1 MSNNTLKTHTESAAE
16 GIQQITDLLIENGGS
31 TPESL
36 AVLGMKHSFT
46 DGVYCRE
53 MTIPAE
59 TMVVGKIHKH
69 KHHNFLVK
77 GEILVATAEGG
88 VQHLKAPM
96 MIVSDPG
103 TQRVGYAL
111 TETVWTCVHLNE
123 SNTQDLELLE
133 KENVVDTMTDYL
145 EYTENIK
152 QIKN

>member
-1 MSNNTLKTHTESAAE
+1 MSNNILKTHTQSAAE

-59 TMVVGKIHKH
+59 TMVVGKILKH

-96 MIVSDPG
+96 MIVSNPG

-111 TETVWTCVHLNE
+111 TETVWTCVHKNE
-123 SNTQDLELLE
+123 DNIEDLDVLE
-133 KENVVDTMTDYL
+133 EINVVETPQQYL
-145 EYTENIK
+145 EYSK
-152 QIKN
+152 QIKIDKV

>member
-53 MTIPAE
+53 MTIPPE

>member
-1 MSNNTLKTHTESAAE
+1 
-16 GIQQITDLLIENGGS
+16 
-31 TPESL
+31 
-36 AVLGMKHSFT
+36 MKHSFT

-53 MTIPAE
+53 MTIPPE

>member
-1 MSNNTLKTHTESAAE
+1 MSYNTLNTQTESAAE
-16 GIQQITDLLIENGGS
+16 GSQQISDLLLENGGS

-53 MTIPAE
+53 MTIPPE

>member
-1 MSNNTLKTHTESAAE
+1 MSNNILKTHTQSAAE

-46 DGVYCRE
+46 DGVYARE

-69 KHHNFLVK
+69 RHHNFLLK
-77 GEILVATAEGG
+77 GEILVATAERG
-88 VQHLKAPM
+88 VEHLKAPL
-96 MIVSDPG
+96 MIVSEPG

-111 TETVWTCVHLNE
+111 TETVWTCIHKNGDNIE
-123 SNTQDLELLE
+123 DLELLE
-133 KENVVDTMTDYL
+133 EINVVDTPQQYL
-145 EYTENIK
+145 EYKDQLKI
-152 QIKN
+152 Q